1 MNGLWWKTLL
11 KWMIWGYHYFWKH
24 PKSGSNPSS
33 SPRRS
38 CPRSV
43 NSAGSP
49 SRSASGSGE
58 AGASGRREE
67 LPAPLVTR
75 FESSFPG
82 GVRATTEL
90 SWRIHK
96 GGFCFFV
103 ASHGRSHG
111 KRGIEGNK
119 NELEICGNS
128 KCLFFL
134 MHLIIYIQICSIITP
149 FFHRNVFLGVSL
161 VDGCSVGNW
170 WVGSQHSKHN
180 PSAYLPL
187 FCIKSSNSIQ
197 HKSNQTH
204 IKNQ

>member
-1 MNGLWWKTLL
+1 MDGLWWKTLL

-58 AGASGRREE
+58 AGASGGREE

-111 KRGIEGNK
+111 KRVIEGNK
-119 NELEICGNS
+119 NEMDICGNS
-128 KCLFFL
+128 KCCFC
-134 MHLIIYIQICSIITP
+134 LICIYYYIHSDMFDNYP
-149 FFHRNVFLGVSL
+149 LLSSKRFLG
-161 VDGCSVGNW
+161 GFFGGW
-170 WVGSQHSKHN
+170 F
-180 PSAYLPL
+180 
-187 FCIKSSNSIQ
+187 FCGKLMGGISTF
-197 HKSNQTH
+197 QT
-204 IKNQ
+204 

>member
-1 MNGLWWKTLL
+1 MDVSKNSGT
-11 KWMIWGYHYFWKH
+11 
-24 PKSGSNPSS
+24 PKSSTLIDFSILNHPFWGTIIFGNTHIRFQPSS

-67 LPAPLVTR
+67 LPAPLGTR

-103 ASHGRSHG
+103 ASHGKSRG

-119 NELEICGNS
+119 NEMEICGNS
-128 KCLFFL
+128 KCCFF
-134 MHLIIYIQICSIITP
+134 
-149 FFHRNVFLGVSL
+149 
-161 VDGCSVGNW
+161 
-170 WVGSQHSKHN
+170 
-180 PSAYLPL
+180 
-187 FCIKSSNSIQ
+187 
-197 HKSNQTH
+197 
-204 IKNQ
+204 